1 MRPLAA
7 PEREPDAIAGPLHIE
22 AFALQDGSEQ
32 ISQARFFARDA
43 RRVDERREEIDRVH
57 CCCATNIVP
66 LPSFV
71 KTSARIASERTPETK
86 CTFGTPPASAARAAA
101 IFGFIPP

>member
-1 MRPLAA
+1 MRPFAVVGG
-7 PEREPDAIAGPLHIE
+7 EPDAVAGSLHVE
-22 AFALQDGSEQ
+22 AFALQQQTQHISE
-32 ISQARFFARDA
+32 ARFFARNA
-43 RRVDERREEIDRVH
+43 RRADERREEIDRVH

-101 IFGFIPP
+101 IFGFMPP

>member
-1 MRPLAA
+1 MRPFAGSDG
-7 PEREPDAIAGPLHIE
+7 EPNTVAGSLHGE
-22 AFALQDGSEQ
+22 AFALQERTQQ
-32 ISQARFFARDA
+32 ISEARFFTRNAPRA
-43 RRVDERREEIDRVH
+43 DERREEIDRVH

-101 IFGFIPP
+101 IFGFMPP